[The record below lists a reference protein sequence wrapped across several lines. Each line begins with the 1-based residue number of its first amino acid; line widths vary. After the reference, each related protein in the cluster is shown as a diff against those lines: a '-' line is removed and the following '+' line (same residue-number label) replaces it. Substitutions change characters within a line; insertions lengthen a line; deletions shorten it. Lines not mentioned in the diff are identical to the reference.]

1 MDGMVEVGFQ
11 VMDGMAAGEDI
22 MTMDGMEVGDIMD
35 MEDLAAGEVLQLM
48 IDMEAC
54 DEPQFTTEN

>member
-1 MDGMVEVGFQ
+1 
-11 VMDGMAAGEDI
+11 

-35 MEDLAAGEVLQLM
+35 MEDMAAGEVLQLM

-54 DEPQFTTEN
+54 DEPQFTNEN